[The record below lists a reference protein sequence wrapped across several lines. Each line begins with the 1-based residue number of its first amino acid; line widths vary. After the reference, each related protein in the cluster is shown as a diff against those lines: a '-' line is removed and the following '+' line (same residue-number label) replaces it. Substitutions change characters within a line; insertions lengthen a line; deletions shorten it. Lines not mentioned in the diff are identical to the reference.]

1 MKQFF
6 FRNVAVTCGNLIYVN
21 TSIGNVIVG
30 VIGGVFGVVN
40 WILAWT
46 SRNLLLAIDKDRY
59 EHAASTMEQRDDLI
73 ELELLKAVSQVK
85 EDAISGRVWT
95 SSHTLAL
102 NKIGSALHMQCG
114 WEPARIHGYLRQVVE
129 SIPGMSYYGGDDFD
143 S

>member
-6 FRNVAVTCGNLIYVN
+6 FGNVAVTFGNLIYLN
-21 TSIGNVIVG
+21 TLIGNTIVG
-30 VIGGVFGVVN
+30 IIGGLFGSVN
-40 WILAWT
+40 FGLAWV
-46 SRNLLLAIDKDRY
+46 SRKLLIAIDKNRY
-59 EHAASTMEQRDDLI
+59 EYTTSTLEQRSDLI
-73 ELELLKAVSQVK
+73 ELELLKAASKVK

-102 NKIGSALHMQCG
+102 NKIGSALHLQCG

-129 SIPGMSYYGGDDFD
+129 SIPGMNYYAGDEFE

>member
-6 FRNVAVTCGNLIYVN
+6 FGNIAVTFGNLIYLN
-21 TSIGNVIVG
+21 TLVGNTIVG
-30 VIGGVFGVVN
+30 IIGGLFGLVN
-40 WILAWT
+40 FGLAWA
-46 SRNLLLAIDKDRY
+46 SRKLLIAIDKNRY
-59 EHAASTMEQRDDLI
+59 EYTTSTLEQRSDLI
-73 ELELLKAVSQVK
+73 ELELLKAASKVK

-102 NKIGSALHMQCG
+102 NKIGSALHLQCG

-129 SIPGMSYYGGDDFD
+129 SIPGMNYYAGDEFE

>member
-6 FRNVAVTCGNLIYVN
+6 FGNVAVTFGNLIYLN
-21 TSIGNVIVG
+21 TLVGNTIVG
-30 VIGGVFGVVN
+30 IIGGLFGSVN
-40 WILAWT
+40 FALAWI
-46 SRNLLLAIDKDRY
+46 SRKLLIAIDKNRY
-59 EHAASTMEQRDDLI
+59 EYTTSTLEQRSDLI
-73 ELELLKAVSQVK
+73 ELELLKAASKVK

-102 NKIGSALHMQCG
+102 NKIGSALHLQCG

-129 SIPGMSYYGGDDFD
+129 SIPGMNYYAGDEFE

>member
-6 FRNVAVTCGNLIYVN
+6 FGNVAVTFGNLIYLN
-21 TSIGNVIVG
+21 TLVGNTITG
-30 VIGGVFGVVN
+30 IIGGLFGSVN
-40 WILAWT
+40 FGLAWI
-46 SRNLLLAIDKDRY
+46 SRRLLIAIDKNRY
-59 EHAASTMEQRDDLI
+59 EYTTSTLEQRSDLI
-73 ELELLKAVSQVK
+73 ELELLKAASKVK

-102 NKIGSALHMQCG
+102 NKIGSALHLQCG

-129 SIPGMSYYGGDDFD
+129 SIPGMNYYAGDEFE